1 MRTGGCDGLP
11 DASAAHAIKPVR
23 PAASSRHARFDPVA
37 GFRAVIETSAAL
49 ADLAA
54 RIAATHRIGID
65 TEADSL
71 HCYREKVCLVQ
82 VGLPGADELVDPL
95 AGHDLTPLLDVL
107 ARTEMVMHGADFD
120 LRMLY
125 RLGLGAPAAV
135 FDTMIAAR
143 LTGAAKYGYAGLVAE
158 HFGVV
163 LPKGLQTANW
173 ARRPLPPRLAEYAR
187 NDTRFLLPLAERLE
201 RRLEEL
207 GRRGWLEQSCE
218 RVVAA
223 ARIVRERDP
232 ETEWRVRGS
241 HALGPRAGAVLRALW
256 HWREDEARVVDRP
269 PFHIMSNADLVDAAQ
284 RFDRGENVSPRGLR
298 GSRSAGFARAAE
310 GALALD
316 QAEWPKRPAGRAR
329 PRLTKTEEKHVAA
342 LRQQRDRS
350 AKELAID
357 AELIAPRAALER
369 IATEGDG
376 GLDAL
381 LPWQQSLLGRP
392 D

>member
-1 MRTGGCDGLP
+1 M
-11 DASAAHAIKPVR
+11 
-23 PAASSRHARFDPVA
+23 
-37 GFRAVIETSAAL
+37 IEASAAL

-54 RIAATHRIGID
+54 RIAASDRVGID

-95 AGHDLTPLLDVL
+95 AGLDLTPLTDAL

-125 RLGLGAPAAV
+125 RLGLGAPREV

-143 LTGAAKYGYAGLVAE
+143 LTGAAKYGYAALVAE
-158 HFGVV
+158 HFDVV

-201 RRLEEL
+201 RRLDEL
-207 GRRGWLEQSCE
+207 GRLAWLGQSCR

-223 ARIVRERDP
+223 ARIVRARDP
-232 ETEWRVRGS
+232 QTEWRVRGS
-241 HALGPRAGAVLRALW
+241 HVLGPRASAVLRALW
-256 HWREDEARVVDRP
+256 HWREDEARAADRP
-269 PFHIMSNADLVDAAQ
+269 PFHVTSNADLVDAAQ
-284 RFDRGENVSPRGLR
+284 RFDRGETVSPRGLR
-298 GSRSAGFARAAE
+298 DSRRAGFARAADE
-310 GALALD
+310 ALRLD
-316 QAEWPKRPAGRAR
+316 RSEWPGRSPVKPR
-329 PRLTKTEEKHVAA
+329 IRLTKTQEKQVAA
-342 LRQQRDRS
+342 LKQQRDR
-350 AKELAID
+350 AATELAID
-357 AELIAPRAALER
+357 ADLIAPRAALER
-369 IATEGDG
+369 IAIEGKE

-381 LPWQQSLLGRP
+381 LPWQQALLGRP